1 MGWIAR
7 GMLLI
12 GGVIASWFVAPD
24 ANNFHFISF
33 VAAMLVFVVFVALA
47 AFWSSIWLRI
57 KVLLRIKKHHRR
69 GEL

>member
-1 MGWIAR
+1 MGWIVR

-57 KVLLRIKKHHRR
+57 KVLLRMKKHNGPER
-69 GEL
+69 L

>member
-12 GGVIASWFVAPD
+12 GGVIASWFIAPD

-33 VAAMLVFVVFVALA
+33 VAAMLLFVVFVALA
-47 AFWSSIWLRI
+47 AFWPGIWLRI
-57 KVLLRIKKHHRR
+57 KVLLRTKKKNRR
-69 GEL
+69 WRL